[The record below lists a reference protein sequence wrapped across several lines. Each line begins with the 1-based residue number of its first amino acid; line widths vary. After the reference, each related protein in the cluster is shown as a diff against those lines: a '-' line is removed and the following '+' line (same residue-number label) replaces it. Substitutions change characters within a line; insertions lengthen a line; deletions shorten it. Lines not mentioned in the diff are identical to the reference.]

1 MKGSEKQIEYA
12 KRALE
17 RAVKHLDRFVVG
29 GKFYH
34 KPEHFRKEAEEEV
47 TICRDRLEKLIYTNE
62 KGR

>member
-29 GKFYH
+29 GKIL
-34 KPEHFRKEAEEEV
+34 PQ
-47 TICRDRLEKLIYTNE
+47 T
-62 KGR
+62 

>member
-29 GKFYH
+29 EKFYH

-47 TICRDRLEKLIYTNE
+47 TICRGPTRKN
-62 KGR
+62 